1 MDRALATLEWL
12 SLFPSTKLFH
22 LTSFASD
29 HSPFSL
35 HFERRHPKRN
45 VGRAFRFESMWLKDL
60 RCEEVV
66 HEAWDEGKLM
76 GMEFTFKNCL
86 DWCRVKLDVWNKLEF
101 GLVSRM
107 IA

>member
-1 MDRALATLEWL
+1 MVEFISISQTIPPNLLCIRSL
-12 SLFPSTKLFH
+12 SVF
-22 LTSFASD
+22 
-29 HSPFSL
+29 L

-101 GLVSRM
+101 GHVSRM